1 MTSLSLLQNSFIL
14 RRPRVAN
21 LADIIKIAFMFII
34 AIFKDSKT
42 LKESEIMYYNASYIC
57 SFWYNK
63 SCWFSVKK
71 CWYQQNLTVVS
82 RNWYIF
88 WIFFMQG
95 INVLSVIIVG
105 YVWQLLW
112 KVRFFSPPR
121 LHPWAIW
128 KRPILKRVKRY
139 TKFSNASMLLFFISI
154 LALKLL
160 FKFLVGY
167 APTDEDFNSF
177 FIPDSFSLFL
187 SGIK

>member
-95 INVLSVIIVG
+95 ITVLSVIIVG

-112 KVRFFSPPR
+112 KVRFFAPPPVSIR
-121 LHPWAIW
+121 EQSGKGPSW
-128 KRPILKRVKRY
+128 RGLKDTRNFQTLQCY
-139 TKFSNASMLLFFISI
+139 Y
-154 LALKLL
+154 
-160 FKFLVGY
+160 FLY
-167 APTDEDFNSF
+167 PF
-177 FIPDSFSLFL
+177 
-187 SGIK
+187 